1 MPPLPPP
8 PVAGAR
14 GARRRLRGPAEGWPL
29 PRVPSGANPAV
40 RSLSEVADEVPWAW
54 WLQTRGLFSCHSES
68 PKSRGRRGY
77 RGRPRPRPS
86 QAHAPPRPSPLPGP
100 RSSPA
105 LKTAEAPVAPWL
117 VAASLRPPPLA
128 SHDSP
133 GPLIFWRG
141 RGPLDL
147 GHALG
152 DSLTRCGFV
161 LVTSVDVGW
170 GRGTLCSPALGRR
183 QSTKVRGWA
192 APGRWTATRPPARV
206 GREEA
211 RDVTGALLTSASAG

>member
-1 MPPLPPP
+1 MGGCGDRRRDGRSRGCPPGRTRQCVRFLRLLTKYLGLGGFKREVCSLATRKAPNQG
-8 PVAGAR
+8 VAGA
-14 GARRRLRGPAEGWPL
+14 AEGD
-29 PRVPSGANPAV
+29 PA
-40 RSLSEVADEVPWAW
+40 R
-54 WLQTRGLFSCHSES
+54 
-68 PKSRGRRGY
+68 
-77 RGRPRPRPS
+77 
-86 QAHAPPRPSPLPGP
+86 APPRPAPLPGP

-133 GPLIFWRG
+133 GPLIFSRG

-211 RDVTGALLTSASAG
+211 RDVTGALLTLASAG